1 MENFNLEDHK
11 TALDAYRYIMTL
23 PSARNNPA
31 LVVEIINEMQKH
43 IKALEELN
51 GRQSE

>member
-1 MENFNLEDHK
+1 MENFNLEDHN
-11 TALDAYRYIMTL
+11 TALSAYRYIMTL
-23 PSARNNPA
+23 PSARNNPI

-51 GRQSE
+51 GRQPE